1 MIAELVRLAIG
12 LREVADHCGE
22 GRTTVR
28 LECHEG
34 DPRAEV
40 VILREDVLCGHLECD
55 LQHALE
61 MLATAHELFRVRGH
75 GLRVEIVARKPMP
88 VA

>member
-1 MIAELVRLAIG
+1 MIAEVVRLAIG
-12 LREVADHCGE
+12 LREIAENCGE

-34 DPRAEV
+34 DARAEV
-40 VILREDVLCGHLECD
+40 VILREDVLCTHLECD

-61 MLATAHELFRVRGH
+61 LLAGAHELFRVRGH
-75 GLRVEIVARKPMP
+75 GLRVEIVARKQTP